1 MFAETHSHLQLSY
14 HITDRLLAA
23 GNKIISE
30 FHSKENNMSCASKT
44 HVDTLL
50 KFRSFVF
57 LSFSVKRQLIQA
69 GADPG
74 YAVRRDEIRQGVWAP
89 LKVPSGCRAEPW
101 WSGGMKLLGFKH
113 LDSVSVN
120 DFEAFCDVFK
130 CFKTCIFFA
139 IIRQTELK
147 DQCDLRVL

>member
-1 MFAETHSHLQLSY
+1 MLLGGTKFGKGSGH
-14 HITDRLLAA
+14 RL
-23 GNKIISE
+23 
-30 FHSKENNMSCASKT
+30 
-44 HVDTLL
+44 
-50 KFRSFVF
+50 RSP
-57 LSFSVKRQLIQA
+57 A
-69 GADPG
+69 GAGQNPG
-74 YAVRRDEIRQGVWAP
+74 GV
-89 LKVPSGCRAEPW
+89 
-101 WSGGMKLLGFKH
+101 GGGRGVKLLGFEH